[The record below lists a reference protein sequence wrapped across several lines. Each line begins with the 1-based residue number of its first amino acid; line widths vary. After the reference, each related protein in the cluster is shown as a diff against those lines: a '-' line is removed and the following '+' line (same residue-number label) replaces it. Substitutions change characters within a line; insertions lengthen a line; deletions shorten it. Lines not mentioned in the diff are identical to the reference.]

1 MEGPSFIG
9 SSEMADLNQS
19 PSKRF
24 FDYLEDSI
32 PKLVLAPTFLAALI
46 FIYGFVL
53 WTAWIS
59 MTQSALLPNYQISAG
74 YKITNKALDE
84 MRNEGVSENILK
96 KLRIL
101 EKRRLTDKKSKFL
114 RDVKKQIGAE
124 QMRIYKTLILKHSYS
139 RDPLFQYKKLFKSD
153 RWMVALKNL
162 LIFASLFIA
171 TCIALGLI
179 LAIFLDQR
187 IRTEGALRTIYL
199 YPMALSFIVTG
210 AVWKWILN
218 PGLGLERLVRDL
230 GFVEFTFDW
239 LVNSKMAIY
248 TVVIAAVWQS
258 TGFVMALFLAGLR
271 GIDEA
276 IIKAAQIDGASL
288 PRIYLRIIIPSLRPA
303 FLSAMIILSHI
314 AIKSFD
320 LVMVLTRG
328 GPGYSSDL
336 PATFMYAFAFNRGRL
351 GFGAS
356 SAMMMFFAVMAII
369 IPYLYSEL
377 RKTRY
382 A

>member
-19 PSKRF
+19 PRKGF

-46 FIYGFVL
+46 FIYGFIL

-59 MTQSALLPNYQISAG
+59 MTQSGLLPNYKISAG
-74 YKITNKALDE
+74 YKITNKALNK
-84 MRNEGVSENILK
+84 MRDEGVSENILK

-101 EKRRLTDKKSKFL
+101 EKRELTKNKSKFL

-187 IRTEGALRTIYL
+187 IRAEGALRTIYL

-271 GIDEA
+271 GIDDA

>member
-1 MEGPSFIG
+1 MVSSYGPHG
-9 SSEMADLNQS
+9 
-19 PSKRF
+19 
-24 FDYLEDSI
+24 
-32 PKLVLAPTFLAALI
+32 
-46 FIYGFVL
+46 
-53 WTAWIS
+53 
-59 MTQSALLPNYQISAG
+59 LPNYKISAG
-74 YKITNKALDE
+74 YKITNKALSK
-84 MRNEGVSENILK
+84 MRDEGVSENIIK

-101 EKRRLTDKKSKFL
+101 EKRELTDKKSKFL

-124 QMRIYKTLILKHSYS
+124 QMRVYKTLILKHAYS
-139 RDPLFQYKKLFKSD
+139 HDPLFQYKKLFKSD

-171 TCIALGLI
+171 SCIALGLI
-179 LAIFLDQR
+179 IAIFLDQR
-187 IRTEGALRTIYL
+187 IRVEGALRTIYL

-210 AVWKWILN
+210 AAWKWILN
-218 PGLGLERLVRDL
+218 PDLGLERLVRDL

-271 GIDEA
+271 
-276 IIKAAQIDGASL
+276 
-288 PRIYLRIIIPSLRPA
+288 PRIYWRIIIPSLRPA
-303 FLSAMIILSHI
+303 FLSAIIILSHI

-320 LVMVLTRG
+320 LVIVLTRG